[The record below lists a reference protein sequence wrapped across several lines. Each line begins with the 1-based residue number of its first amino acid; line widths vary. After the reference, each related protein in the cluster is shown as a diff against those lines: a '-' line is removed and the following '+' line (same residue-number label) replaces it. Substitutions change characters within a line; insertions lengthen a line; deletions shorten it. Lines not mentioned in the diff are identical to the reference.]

1 MSTTAAADAG
11 RMSRHVRQTAWIAAP
26 LALAQI
32 GQMAMALTDTVML
45 GGVGPEALAAG
56 SLGGN
61 IFFTVLFALQG
72 VLSGVGVLAAR
83 SLGAGE
89 HAHVPRIYW
98 TGALLALILA
108 VPLFIGA
115 GAMETLLRWAGEPP
129 ALADDVSAYLRV
141 LRWGAPAGVFGVG
154 LMRVFLPAAGLE
166 RALLW
171 VVPGAVA
178 LNFGLNQ
185 VLIHGLRLGAVTL
198 PGFGM
203 RGSAAATS
211 VSLWVVALA
220 LLGLLHGRRAWRVFV
235 VPHVPRLA
243 TMGSLLAI
251 GLPVGATVL
260 VELTMFLG
268 TSFMAATMGAT
279 ALAAHMIVLSAS
291 SISFVVAF
299 AISQAVNV
307 RVASALGAGR
317 PADARRAGFVAIG
330 LGIAFM
336 ALSGCT
342 MLAFGR
348 AIVGFYLDVSS
359 PETAATAALAV
370 RLLHIAALFQVADG
384 IQTVS
389 AGALRGMHDTR
400 VPMVLAAFAYWLV
413 GLPVAWVFGFW
424 LGWGAVGLWW
434 GMLAGL
440 VCVAACLAGRF
451 VVNTGGWTR
460 AAGSVSV

>member
-11 RMSRHVRQTAWIAAP
+11 RMSLHVRQTAWIAAP

-45 GGVGPEALAAG
+45 GSVGPQALAAG

-89 HAHVPRIYW
+89 DAHVPRIYW

-115 GAMETLLRWAGEPP
+115 GEMETLLRWAGESP

-141 LRWGAPAGVFGVG
+141 LRWGAPAGVLGVG

-268 TSFMAATMGAT
+268 TSFMAATMGSI

-330 LGIAFM
+330 LGVAFM
-336 ALSGCT
+336 ACSGCT
-342 MLAFGR
+342 MLSFGR

-359 PETAATAALAV
+359 PDAAATAALAV

-413 GLPVAWVFGFW
+413 GLPIAWLFGFW

-440 VCVAACLAGRF
+440 VCVAGCLAGRF
-451 VVNTGGWTR
+451 VVKTGGWI
-460 AAGSVSV
+460 ASSKVL